1 MGNKRFHDWIGLS
14 GVDSD
19 ENAQALIWA
28 KRMELPV
35 LIIALCILVTWY
47 WESRLDAIPN
57 HSEILNLVIWLFFCA
72 ETLLLTW
79 LCNDRVNYLKNNWLN
94 IVIIIAGIPIIWE
107 TIPYT
112 TSLRALRLLIFL
124 NLLLQLSSTI
134 RSVLAENNLGQT
146 LMVSMIVIVFA
157 GYLIAGIDPNINTP
171 SDGIWWAWVTVTT
184 VGYGD
189 LVPVSLEGRMFAGL
203 LILMGIGLF
212 SMLTAAFSVFFIS
225 KNQDQQHWEQ
235 ERNERI
241 KELNQRLTSIEIHL
255 KKLDNLKPADQAK
268 QPEEEQK
275 DN

>member
-1 MGNKRFHDWIGLS
+1 MSNKRFHDWIGLS

-19 ENAQALIWA
+19 ENKQALIWA

-47 WESRLDAIPN
+47 WESRLDTIAS
-57 HSEILNLVIWLFFCA
+57 HSEILNIVIWLFFCS

-79 LCNDRVNYLKNNWLN
+79 LCKDRFNYLKNNWLN

-124 NLLLQLSSTI
+124 NLLLQLSTTI

-146 LMVSMIVIVFA
+146 LMVSLVVIVFA
-157 GYLIAGIDPNINTP
+157 GYLIAGIDPNIKTP

-189 LVPVSLEGRMFAGL
+189 LVPVSPEGRMFGGL

-235 ERNERI
+235 ERNEGI
-241 KELNQRLTSIEIHL
+241 KELNKRLTTIETQL
-255 KKLDNLKPADQAK
+255 KRLNEVKPP
-268 QPEEEQK
+268 PEVKSPQQQK
-275 DN
+275 EN